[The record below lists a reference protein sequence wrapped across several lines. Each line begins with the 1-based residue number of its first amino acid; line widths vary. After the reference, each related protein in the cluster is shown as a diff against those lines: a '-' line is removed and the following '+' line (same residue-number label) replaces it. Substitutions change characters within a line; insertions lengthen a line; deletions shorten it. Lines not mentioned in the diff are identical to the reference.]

1 MFAQSRRNFLILSCY
16 FGVIEQHVLVNLA
29 LNKNARQSDVQG
41 GRYAALAVDGG
52 LSQHMGDNS
61 CTHTTARAD
70 AFWEV
75 DLGRAYFI
83 DHVIIYNRAD
93 CCSNRLRE
101 VELYIGLKT
110 ETYKQYGFHEGVV
123 GPTYTF
129 QLENVALGRW
139 VRITTI
145 PSVIDYLTLC
155 EVQVFGYVNFQYFD
169 IKSNWSGNGNKTT
182 VQTSTAIQCA
192 YICYKTK
199 ECEEANFDN
208 YKHLCD
214 M

>member
-1 MFAQSRRNFLILSCY
+1 MFAQSRWNFVILSCY

-29 LNKNARQSDVQG
+29 LNKTARQSDVQG
-41 GRYAALAVDGG
+41 GRFAALAVDGG
-52 LSQHMGDNS
+52 LSQHMMAGS
-61 CTHTTARAD
+61 CTHTSARAD

-75 DLGRAYFI
+75 DLGKAYFI
-83 DHVIIYNRAD
+83 NHVIIYNRGD

-110 ETYKQYGFHEGVV
+110 ETYKIYGFHEGVV

-129 QLENVALGRW
+129 QLENTVLGRW
-139 VRITTI
+139 VRITRI
-145 PSVIDYLTLC
+145 PSVIDYLSLC
-155 EVQVFGYVNFQYFD
+155 EVQVFGYDNFQYFD
-169 IKSNWSGNGNKTT
+169 IKSNWLSIENKTT
-182 VQTSTAIQCA
+182 VQTSTAIQCG

-199 ECEEANFDN
+199 ECETANFEND
-208 YKHLCD
+208 KHLCV